1 MIKSW
6 EEIMTNWEERIWR
19 LIDIILK
26 FIFVFKSE
34 IT

>member
-1 MIKSW
+1 MIESW
-6 EEIMTNWEERIWR
+6 EEIMTNWEERILR